1 VLDQHPDGDLVREPD
16 VLACQPAFGDL
27 AAEHLDVLGDA
38 RRQPVAELLVG
49 VEPFELVVRA
59 GHLQRR
65 PGDLRGTR
73 QGGRRARVEQP
84 RPAPHQRHEEQFG
97 HRVQVEGQQRA
108 VAVRGCPAGVGLVRG
123 GPPVPAGDRHGNLQ
137 PVVQH
142 GPRAHHGRPRVHQ
155 PAAGRIPLAFHAGQ
169 PDPVAVTR
177 DVQRVR
183 PADVGDPG
191 AFGGSP
197 DHSGSPGQPAPGRY
211 RQVHLRSPPEH
222 QLAAFGEPH
231 DLARRGTYVCAHRA
245 SVGPAVPR
253 RAPPDSGMALTAH
266 SAVSSTWRG
275 AGLCS
280 GESLIGVG
288 SVPEGGPVLA

>member
-1 VLDQHPDGDLVREPD
+1 M
-16 VLACQPAFGDL
+16 
-27 AAEHLDVLGDA
+27 LGDA

-59 GHLQRR
+59 GYLQRR

-84 RPAPHQRHEEQFG
+84 RPAPHQRHEEQLG
-97 HRVQVEGQQRA
+97 HRIQVERQQRA
-108 VAVRGCPAGVGLVRG
+108 VAVCGCPADGGRG
-123 GPPVPAGDRHGNLQ
+123 RFRPPVPAGNRHGNLQ

-142 GPRAHHGRPRVHQ
+142 GPRTHHGRSHVHQ

-169 PDPVAVTR
+169 PNPVAVAR

-183 PADVGDPG
+183 PADVGNPG

-197 DHSGSPGQPAPGRY
+197 DHPGSPGQPTPGRY
-211 RQVHLRSPPEH
+211 CQVHLRSPPEH
-222 QLAAFGEPH
+222 QLAALGEPD
-231 DLARRGTYVCAHRA
+231 DLAGRGTYVCAHRA
-245 SVGPAVPR
+245 SVGRPVSR
-253 RAPPDSGMALTAH
+253 RAPPDSGIAPSAR

-275 AGLCS
+275 AGLYS
-280 GESLIGVG
+280 GESLIGMG